1 MTPSRS
7 TRTSGKP
14 RPSWILRAVA
24 GAAAA
29 TLALAGCSAG
39 QVGTIGSQV
48 ASVNG
53 GQGAAGSIAVRDVT
67 VQFPTNGASFY
78 PAGADAPLLFT
89 VTNSGLGSDELVSI
103 TTPAAAGVQLVGPT
117 TLPGGTSLASST
129 PTKSGSATASTSSSA
144 ASAPAASSTSA
155 DAPEIVPYPVSA
167 VLSQL
172 TQDVKPGL
180 NIPVTFTF
188 ARAGAITMPVPVGA
202 PDVALGG

>member
-1 MTPSRS
+1 MTPSRN

-14 RPSWILRAVA
+14 RPSWILRAAA

-129 PTKSGSATASTSSSA
+129 PTKSGSVTASTSSSA
-144 ASAPAASSTSA
+144 APAASSTSA

-188 ARAGAITMPVPVGA
+188 ARAGAITMPVPVGG
-202 PDVALGG
+202 PDAALGG